1 MTDPADDVLARVMLA
16 FRGFEL
22 PAAVADRLARAP
34 AAGVTLLRWL
44 NVRSADQLRELT
56 DALQRTAAA
65 GRSVPG
71 PLLVAADQ
79 EGGQAIALG
88 DFSTAFPGNMALGA
102 TGQPELARRVGRA
115 MGLEALAVGANVLYA
130 PVCDLASNP
139 ANPGLGIRSFGAD
152 PAAVSTFVD
161 AFVRGV
167 RESGAAA
174 TAKHFPGLGEV
185 GVDTH
190 HALAAVD
197 RSRAELGAVELP
209 PFRAAIEAG
218 AELVM
223 SAHVGVPAVT
233 GDPSL
238 PATLSREVMDG
249 LLRSDLGFGGV
260 TITDALDMRALAQGP
275 EQVVDALAAASA
287 GEDLL
292 LLMPDTEMSDR
303 IEAGLAHAARRRL
316 FDPAAMAASVGRV
329 AALRR
334 RLASVESPGLDVV
347 GCDEHLAL
355 SREVAERSITLVRDE
370 PGLLPL
376 ALDPAQVVLAIMPE
390 PADLTPA
397 DTSSGVRP
405 GLADALRRR
414 HPRVE
419 AIVTSQTPSAGDL
432 AAIRARAAEADLVV
446 VGTLAATFRPEQA
459 ELVAAVLAAG
469 RPTVTVALRTPW
481 ELAAYPDAGIHVASY
496 GILPASLDALADA
509 LFGVIPFRGQ
519 LPVAIPGIAELGQAV
534 PAGR

>member
-1 MTDPADDVLARVMLA
+1 MLA

-22 PAAVADRLARAP
+22 PASLAERLSRAP

-44 NVRSADQLRELT
+44 NVRTAGQLRELT
-56 DALQRTAAA
+56 DALQRAAA
-65 GRSVPG
+65 ASRPVPG

-102 TGQPELARRVGRA
+102 TGDPELARRVGRA
-115 MGLEALAVGANVLYA
+115 MGLEALAVGSNVLYA

-152 PAAVSTFVD
+152 PVAVGSFAA

-197 RSRAELGAVELP
+197 RSRAELAGAELP

-223 SAHVGVPAVT
+223 SAHVGVPGVT
-233 GDPSL
+233 GDPDL

-249 LLRSDLGFGGV
+249 LLRGDLGFGGV
-260 TITDALDMRALAQGP
+260 TITDALDMRALAQG
-275 EQVVDALAAASA
+275 EAMAIDALAAVAA

-292 LLMPDTEMSDR
+292 LLMPDEELSDR
-303 IEAGLAHAARRRL
+303 VEAALVHSARRRL
-316 FDPAAMAASVGRV
+316 FDRAAMSASLARV
-329 AALRR
+329 ARLRA
-334 RLASVESPGLDVV
+334 RLGTVDRPALDVV
-347 GCDEHLAL
+347 GCAEHLELA
-355 SREVAERSITLVRDE
+355 REVAERSITLVRDE
-370 PGLLPL
+370 VGCLPL
-376 ALDPAQVVLAIMPE
+376 RLAPERAVLAVMPA

-405 GLADALRRR
+405 GLAAALRRR

-419 AIVTSQTPSAGDL
+419 EIVTAQAPT
-432 AAIRARAAEADLVV
+432 AAEIAAVRERAAAADLVV
-446 VGTLAATFRPEQA
+446 VGTLAATFRPEQV
-459 ELVAAVLAAG
+459 ELVAAILDTGV
-469 RPTVTVALRTPW
+469 PTVTVALRTPW
-481 ELAAYPDAGIHVASY
+481 ELGAYPEALVHVATY
-496 GILPASLDALADA
+496 GILPASLEALADA
-509 LFGVIPFRGQ
+509 LFGVIPFRGR
-519 LPVAIPGIAELGQAV
+519 LPTPIPGVAALGYAAAV
-534 PAGR
+534 A